1 MALVQAPSTRCQLPS
16 IQGKESKSWAPSI
29 EHCVNNK
36 EKGTNLFSR
45 GAAKK
50 GKRGAQH
57 RRLLRDEL
65 LFFCLCRCELPDT
78 SVSFSPT
85 KVFVSVHAVS
95 LLPVKT

>member
-65 LFFCLCRCELPDT
+65 LFFACAD
-78 SVSFSPT
+78 VSYQT
-85 KVFVSVHAVS
+85 HQLVFPPQKF
-95 LLPVKT
+95 L

>member
-16 IQGKESKSWAPSI
+16 IEGKESKSWAPSI

-36 EKGTNLFSR
+36 EKAPIYLVEGQQ
-45 GAAKK
+45 
-50 GKRGAQH
+50 KRGKEG
-57 RRLLRDEL
+57 LNIDVCYVMSC
-65 LFFCLCRCELPDT
+65 FFCLCRCELPDT